1 MNEMKRSLIEVAG
14 DMSESKDRVRKR
26 LLERHE
32 KKKDFKKNLLAG
44 VSVATMIFVLFL
56 TTNWLMNEQLGNS
69 VDSNEIIIGLF
80 DDTVFETSIKLQ
92 RAVGFIEEEEYLKEY
107 AYDDYE
113 NYLAF
118 YTYAQSLG
126 YEITEQEINKSFEQ
140 TMNQMK
146 VDFNSYFEELIAKSD
161 LTWEEIEE
169 YQYKLAPFDVA
180 LEKLKLHYV
189 ELYPKI
195 EWNIASSLAQKH
207 AIPYFREN
215 YANDIIAFKKKHSL
229 SLHDGPI
236 FSGVKH
242 VGRVVAFEDNM
253 FLVSTKA
260 TIEDIETLSKKELMY
275 RYSTEGTWY
284 PLNDTPEI
292 SEGDLVE
299 TYYQTQTS
307 TNTTPIVSDLW
318 DLKILEK
325 YEPET
330 VVNKNTITLTVYKD
344 NISKVKSFLSMLEW
358 EHANFTFSKSP
369 DYELVV
375 NDIMYQIWSY
385 SDGFVLYSTRGV
397 YRKLNADFTEEFAG
411 YLGIDSGLK

>member
-44 VSVATMIFVLFL
+44 ISVAAIIFVLFL

-69 VDSNEIIIGLF
+69 SDSNEIIIGLF

-113 NYLAF
+113 NYLAI

-189 ELYPKI
+189 QVL
-195 EWNIASSLAQKH
+195 
-207 AIPYFREN
+207 
-215 YANDIIAFKKKHSL
+215 
-229 SLHDGPI
+229 
-236 FSGVKH
+236 
-242 VGRVVAFEDNM
+242 
-253 FLVSTKA
+253 
-260 TIEDIETLSKKELMY
+260 
-275 RYSTEGTWY
+275 
-284 PLNDTPEI
+284 EI
-292 SEGDLVE
+292 
-299 TYYQTQTS
+299 
-307 TNTTPIVSDLW
+307 
-318 DLKILEK
+318 
-325 YEPET
+325 
-330 VVNKNTITLTVYKD
+330 
-344 NISKVKSFLSMLEW
+344 
-358 EHANFTFSKSP
+358 
-369 DYELVV
+369 
-375 NDIMYQIWSY
+375 
-385 SDGFVLYSTRGV
+385 
-397 YRKLNADFTEEFAG
+397 
-411 YLGIDSGLK
+411 